1 MKSRL
6 SRVFLGILS
15 LTMLM
20 GLASCSDDDE
30 IRGSGNLESEFREV
44 GYFDKVN
51 SVGVYEI
58 NMIQGETQSVKITA
72 DDNILNDVITSVSNN
87 QLLLDLKNDNYT
99 NITLKAEITLTDF
112 YGVTNSGVGNITIG
126 DIDVDHE
133 VEVVNSGTGDINI
146 KGEAESMTIYNEGT
160 GDIESYD
167 LLIEDAVVEIVGSG
181 DVQINA
187 STSLKIKI
195 SGSGDV
201 YYKGSP
207 TIDVTIE
214 GSGKVINV
222 D

>member
-1 MKSRL
+1 MKSSL
-6 SRVFLGILS
+6 SRVILGIIS
-15 LTMLM
+15 LTMIL
-20 GLASCSDDDE
+20 GLASCSDDNE

-44 GYFDKVN
+44 NFFDKLN
-51 SVGVYEI
+51 SVGVFEI
-58 NMIQGETQSVKITA
+58 TMIQGETQSVKITA
-72 DDNILNDVITSVSNN
+72 DDNILNDVITSVSNSE
-87 QLLLDLKNDNYT
+87 LLLDLKNENYT
-99 NITLKAEITLTDF
+99 NITLKAEITITDF
-112 YGVTNSGVGNITIG
+112 YGITNSGVGNITIRE
-126 DIDVDHE
+126 IDVEHE
-133 VEVVNSGTGDINI
+133 IDVVNSGTGDINM

-167 LLIEDAVVEIVGSG
+167 LFIEDAVIEIVGSG

-187 STSLKIKI
+187 SNSLKIKI

-201 YYKGSP
+201 YYKGAP